1 MGSRKINRKKITQ
14 RKKYKKIGNK
24 LLNTQKRIRKQSKIN
39 RQLKRK
45 QTCKINR
52 CKKCKGVKN
61 LKISK
66 KKLDRL
72 INAGGIRSSM
82 RKAAS
87 SALSYV
93 RNSSCLCSGNQVDE
107 RARMD
112 EGVDK
117 RREVIKKIH
126 DHLDE
131 ELKKMSPF
139 DMIIEDSPEEH
150 DADSGDMMGPA
161 RREELATACKKRQE
175 DLAPFQRA
183 REEEESQL
191 EAKKAAALA
200 RRNAAASDIQRV
212 IRARPYRWLA
222 AEKRE
227 LDRQIK
233 FTEEYNKN
241 IARQNAIYGEGSL
254 VL

>member
-14 RKKYKKIGNK
+14 RKKYKKIGNR

-72 INAGGIRSSM
+72 RNAGGIRSSM

-107 RARMD
+107 RARMH
-112 EGVDK
+112 EGLDK
-117 RREVIKKIH
+117 RREAVKRIH
-126 DHLDE
+126 NHLE
-131 ELKKMSPF
+131 VELKRSP
-139 DMIIEDSPEEH
+139 DDIIIEESPESSSYS
-150 DADSGDMMGPA
+150 SGDMMGPA
-161 RREELATACKKRQE
+161 RREELAAARKKRQE
-175 DLAPFQRA
+175 DLAPYHRA
-183 REEEESQL
+183 RKEEESQW

-200 RRNAAASDIQRV
+200 RRNAAATNIQRV
-212 IRARPYRWLA
+212 IRARPHRWLA

-227 LDRQIK
+227 IASQIK
-233 FTEEYNKN
+233 FIEEYNKN
-241 IARQNAIYGEGSL
+241 LARQNAMYGEGSL
-254 VL
+254 EL